1 MLHQIRTRQTAR
13 RTAIIALTLA
23 LGTGTAQA
31 QTAIGVTNQGSLITW
46 NVNTPEAIE
55 TGVALQGLGVNERL
69 VGIDVR
75 PATGELYALGS
86 FSNLYR
92 VDISSGMATLVG
104 GFSDTLN
111 GSSFGF
117 DFNPT
122 IDRIRVVSDAG
133 QNLVLNPN
141 DGASTVATPLFYE
154 AGDPNE
160 GATPN
165 VVASAYTN
173 NFAGATTSQLYGL
186 DTGLNILVTQA
197 NSFGNLAT
205 VGSLGVN
212 LTDDASF
219 DIFEDVAY
227 ATVLDATLSQSTF
240 WTIDLMTGEA
250 TMIGQI
256 GGGSLVTSMA
266 IIPAPGGF
274 AIAALAGLAGMTR
287 RRRI

>member
-1 MLHQIRTRQTAR
+1 MQQKTLARQAAR
-13 RTAIIALTLA
+13 CTAIVALTLT
-23 LGTGTAQA
+23 LGAGAAHA
-31 QTAIGVTNQGSLITW
+31 QTAIGVTSQGSLITW
-46 NVNTPEAIE
+46 DVSNPGAIQS
-55 TGVALQGLGVNERL
+55 GVALQGLGVNERL

-104 GFSDTLN
+104 GFSNTLN

-141 DGASTVATPLFYE
+141 DGSSTLATPLFYQPGDIN
-154 AGDPNE
+154 AGM
-160 GATPN
+160 TPN
-165 VVASAYTN
+165 VVASAYDN
-173 NFAGATTSQLYGL
+173 NFDGATTSQLYGL
-186 DTGLNILVTQA
+186 DTGLNVLVKQA
-197 NSFGNLAT
+197 NSFGNLET
-205 VGSLGVN
+205 VGSVGVD
-212 LTDDASF
+212 LTDAASF
-219 DIFEDVAY
+219 DIFNGVAY
-227 ATVLDATLSQSTF
+227 ATVLDAALSQSTF

-266 IIPAPGGF
+266 IIPSPAGAGLF
-274 AIAALAGLAGMTR
+274 AILGLGAATR
-287 RRRI
+287 RRR

>member
-1 MLHQIRTRQTAR
+1 MQQKTLARQAAR
-13 RTAIIALTLA
+13 CTAIVALTLT
-23 LGTGTAQA
+23 LGAGAAHA
-31 QTAIGVTNQGSLITW
+31 QTAIGVTSQGSLITW
-46 NVNTPEAIE
+46 DVSNPGAIQS
-55 TGVALQGLGVNERL
+55 GVALQGLGVNERL

-104 GFSDTLN
+104 GFSNTLN

-141 DGASTVATPLFYE
+141 DGSSTLATPLFYQPGDIN
-154 AGDPNE
+154 AGM
-160 GATPN
+160 TPN
-165 VVASAYTN
+165 VVASAYDN
-173 NFAGATTSQLYGL
+173 NFDGATTSQLYGL
-186 DTGLNILVTQA
+186 DTGLNVLVKQA
-197 NSFGNLAT
+197 NSFGNLET
-205 VGSLGVN
+205 VGSVGVD
-212 LTDDASF
+212 LTDAASF
-219 DIFEDVAY
+219 DIFNGVAY
-227 ATVLDATLSQSTF
+227 ATVLDAALSQSTF
-240 WTIDLMTGEA
+240 WTIDLLTGEA

-266 IIPAPGGF
+266 IIPSPAGAGLF
-274 AIAALAGLAGMTR
+274 AILGLGAATR
-287 RRRI
+287 RRR